1 MLDKS
6 IIIQKVNQLLA
17 ELWANP
23 DWAIDGKNFK
33 QGYLKALGWALSDTG
48 IKQK

>member
-1 MLDKS
+1 MSKS
-6 IIIQKVNQLLA
+6 RL
-17 ELWANP
+17 
-23 DWAIDGKNFK
+23 AIDGKNFK